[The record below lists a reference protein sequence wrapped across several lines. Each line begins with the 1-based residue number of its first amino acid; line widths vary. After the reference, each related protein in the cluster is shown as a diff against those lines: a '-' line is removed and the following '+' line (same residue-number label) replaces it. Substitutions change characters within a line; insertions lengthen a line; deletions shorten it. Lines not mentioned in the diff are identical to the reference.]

1 MMTQQQGKYL
11 LYAVICIGL
20 LLVLVGVALAMF
32 SNISVSMGV
41 TGVQIIAGIIGLG
54 LLLMVPSK
62 IILTLILMKAKSKN

>member
-62 IILTLILMKAKSKN
+62 IILTLILMKAKSKS

>member
-11 LYAVICIGL
+11 LYAVISAGL
-20 LLVLVGVALAMF
+20 VLVLVGIALAMF

-62 IILTLILMKAKSKN
+62 IILTLLLMKAKSKN

>member
-11 LYAVICIGL
+11 LYGVICIGL
-20 LLVLVGVALAMF
+20 LLVLVGIALAMF

-41 TGVQIIAGIIGLG
+41 TGVQIISGIIGLG

-62 IILTLILMKAKSKN
+62 IILTLILMKAKSKS

>member
-20 LLVLVGVALAMF
+20 LLVLVGIALAMF

-62 IILTLILMKAKSKN
+62 IILTLLLMKAKS

>member
-1 MMTQQQGKYL
+1 MTQQQGKYL

-62 IILTLILMKAKSKN
+62 IILTLILMKAKSKS

>member
-11 LYAVICIGL
+11 LYAVISVGL
-20 LLVLVGVALAMF
+20 VLVLVGIALAMF

-62 IILTLILMKAKSKN
+62 IILTLILMKANSKN

>member
-11 LYAVICIGL
+11 LYAVISVGL
-20 LLVLVGVALAMF
+20 VLVLVGVALAMF

-54 LLLMVPSK
+54 LLFMVPSK

>member
-20 LLVLVGVALAMF
+20 LLVLVGVALAMY

-62 IILTLILMKAKSKN
+62 IILTLILMKAKSKS